1 MNASS
6 DKDVHRGVMTSVR
19 CRLCAARYEVGT
31 SAVMKRL
38 PARAQHLPRS
48 QEVALSD
55 VVEASLSACPF
66 CGQIQLHG
74 GEVPYFREV
83 IRAANV
89 SQEMLNWKRKQFAAF
104 VERHKLQHAN
114 VLEIG
119 CGRGEY
125 LEQLLLVA
133 KNAVGIEAS
142 LQNLI
147 SCRNAGLPVQF
158 GYPDEGWWP
167 EDAGRFSAF
176 ICLNFLEHAL
186 NPTDFMREIALH
198 TAEDSVGLLEVP
210 NGDWILRNAVSS
222 EIMTDHLTYFTAEQI
237 ELLCRMTGFEVL
249 DITESF
255 GGVILTCEVQK
266 RKASPVDSLFAAH
279 ESVRQELVTFLREF
293 PANTT
298 VVWGASHQALAALAA
313 LPEDLMP
320 RYIVDS
326 ASFKQNCFAPASGIP
341 IHPPEVLRSDSV
353 VLAVLVMAGGY
364 STEVV
369 TQLNSFI
376 SPSVERALF
385 ADNRVLRL

>member
-1 MNASS
+1 MNGSS
-6 DKDVHRGVMTSVR
+6 DNDVHRDPTTVVG

-31 SAVMKRL
+31 SAVIERL

-48 QEVALSD
+48 QEVAISD

-89 SQEMLNWKRKQFAAF
+89 SKEMLDWKRNQFASF
-104 VERHKLQHAN
+104 VERHKLQDAN
-114 VLEIG
+114 ILEIG
-119 CGRGEY
+119 CGQGEY

-133 KNAVGIEAS
+133 RNAVGIEAS

-147 SCRNAGLPVQF
+147 SCSHAGLPVQF
-158 GYPDEGWWP
+158 GYPDKGWWP
-167 EDAGRFSAF
+167 NDAERYSAF
-176 ICLNFLEHAL
+176 ICLNFLEHSVSPA
-186 NPTDFMREIALH
+186 DFMREIALH
-198 TAEDSVGLLEVP
+198 AAEDSVGLLEVP
-210 NGDWILRNAVSS
+210 NGDWILRNDVSS

-237 ELLCRMTGFEVL
+237 ELLSRLTGFEVL

-255 GGVILTCEVQK
+255 GGVILTCEVRK
-266 RKASPVDSLFAAH
+266 RKASPVDSLIAAN
-279 ESVRQELVTFLREF
+279 ENVRQELVTFLSEF

-313 LPEDLMP
+313 LPKNLMP

-326 ASFKQNCFAPASGIP
+326 ASFKQNRFAPASGIP
-341 IHPPEVLRSDSV
+341 IHPPEVLRSDSA

-369 TQLNSFI
+369 TQLNSFV
-376 SPSVERALF
+376 SPSVERAVF
-385 ADNRVLRL
+385 TDNRVFRK